1 VASQTTKQVA
11 SSEAVKSD
19 RACGSLAIARVA
31 PLVVSN
37 TTIAVLPTSH
47 PMKREGVAG

>member
-1 VASQTTKQVA
+1 VASQTTKQAA
-11 SSEAVKSD
+11 SSEAAKSD

-31 PLVVSN
+31 PLAVSN
-37 TTIAVLPTSH
+37 TTMAVLPTSH